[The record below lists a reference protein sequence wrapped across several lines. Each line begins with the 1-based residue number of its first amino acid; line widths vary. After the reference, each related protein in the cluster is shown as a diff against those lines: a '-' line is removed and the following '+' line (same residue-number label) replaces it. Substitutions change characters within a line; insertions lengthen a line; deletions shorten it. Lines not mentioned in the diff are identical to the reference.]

1 MESAGDGS
9 SNAPGEGEVNQS
21 QEHANPPGMTSAERC
36 KAAMAK
42 FLENQ
47 SV

>member
-21 QEHANPPGMTSAERC
+21 QGHGNPPVMTGAKRVE
-36 KAAMAK
+36 AAMA
-42 FLENQ
+42 
-47 SV
+47 